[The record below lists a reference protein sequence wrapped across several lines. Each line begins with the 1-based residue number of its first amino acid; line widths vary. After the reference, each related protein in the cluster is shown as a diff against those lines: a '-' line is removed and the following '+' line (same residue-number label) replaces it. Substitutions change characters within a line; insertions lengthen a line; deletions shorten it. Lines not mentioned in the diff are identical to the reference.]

1 MNAIT
6 NSYPV
11 LLVLF
16 ACLLSETIYDTS
28 FVIVYFL
35 HTRCVNLC
43 SCLDWLSFSSLSGRA
58 LISHLLSGALH
69 FSLESDGGGQVLQQP
84 SWSSLEPCDIH
95 MQRTGSLYV
104 GHLLVLKFSMKT
116 KYVCKGTY

>member
-16 ACLLSETIYDTS
+16 ACLFSETIYDTS

-43 SCLDWLSFSSLSGRA
+43 SCLDWLSFLLLSGKA
-58 LISHLLSGALH
+58 LIFHLLSEALH
-69 FSLESDGGGQVLQQP
+69 FSLGSDEGGLALQQP
-84 SWSSLEPCDIH
+84 L
-95 MQRTGSLYV
+95 
-104 GHLLVLKFSMKT
+104 
-116 KYVCKGTY
+116 